1 MTVLIFPWGAR
12 CGEQVLCAGK
22 RQCLCQQ
29 GCSAPPTALS
39 AAQDGPFWDGLHPR
53 PACQLCPVRMPSRL
67 HLLRGER
74 LMCCS
79 KPEDFMASGWW
90 LSASSA
96 FSREAENAP
105 VSCGFWPKDGFP
117 WSVPGGVKSISHE
130 EQSHSCFTGDG
141 GTVKQGFYLRAH
153 SGPHHFL
160 FCSSSPKNRPYFN
173 LDCS

>member
-12 CGEQVLCAGK
+12 CGEQVLCTGK
-22 RQCLCQQ
+22 RQCLRQQ

-53 PACQLCPVRMPSRL
+53 PACQLCPVRMPSRFP
-67 HLLRGER
+67 GIT
-74 LMCCS
+74 CSGGKGCS

-90 LSASSA
+90 LSVSRA
-96 FSREAENAP
+96 FSREAENALI
-105 VSCGFWPKDGFP
+105 SCGFWPKDGFP

-130 EQSHSCFTGDG
+130 E
-141 GTVKQGFYLRAH
+141 GFFLRAH
-153 SGPHHFL
+153 CGPHHFL